1 MNSSQQKKVSE
12 HFYDSIEKVTEEDI
26 SAVMNQK
33 EKAFKLSKHL
43 GKVTDDFKL
52 LWDLLCDYKSGA
64 YKEVPWKMIA
74 AIVFSVGYL
83 IMPLDVI
90 PDVLPIVGFTDDITV
105 FGFVLAGFSA
115 ELDSYKNWKQSRPS
129 LPDTVSGE
137 EEKQPN
143 QIGE

>member
-1 MNSSQQKKVSE
+1 MNSNQQKKVSE
-12 HFYDSIEKVTEEDI
+12 QFSAGLEKVTEDDI
-26 SAVMNQK
+26 SSVMSQK
-33 EKAFKLSKHL
+33 EKAFRLSKHL

-83 IMPLDVI
+83 LMPLDVI
-90 PDVLPIVGFTDDITV
+90 PDVLPVVGFADDVTV
-105 FGFVLAGFSA
+105 FGFVLAGFAS
-115 ELDSYKNWKQSRPS
+115 ELDSYRNWKQSRPS

-137 EEKQPN
+137 EEK
-143 QIGE
+143 